1 MGINGLAP
9 KLDTVDDD
17 SSSGAR
23 EGMGELN
30 ADPADNSLLDDQTL
44 HDILSDTDETTPSHE
59 YVLKP
64 STLNERMSLEELAE
78 LATGSYKRDAPEA
91 DTTNTLDSYFPFTRK
106 LKVLEQD
113 QVDLE
118 EIKSSP
124 VVKRT

>member
-1 MGINGLAP
+1 MGINGHAP

-17 SSSGAR
+17 SSSGVR
-23 EGMGELN
+23 ESMGELN

-44 HDILSDTDETTPSHE
+44 LDLLYDTDETAPSHE
-59 YVLKP
+59 YLLKP
-64 STLNERMSLEELAE
+64 GTLNERMSLEELAE
-78 LATGSYKRDAPEA
+78 LATGSYKREAPEA
-91 DTTNTLDSYFPFTRK
+91 DTTNTPDSYFPFTRK

-113 QVDLE
+113 QGDPE